1 MNIRIMN
8 VASGYFK
15 LKQNGYD
22 SQHIPFDTSKRHLES
37 NLDHHLSAYGDAEVV
52 IIKLDVAG

>member
-1 MNIRIMN
+1 MN